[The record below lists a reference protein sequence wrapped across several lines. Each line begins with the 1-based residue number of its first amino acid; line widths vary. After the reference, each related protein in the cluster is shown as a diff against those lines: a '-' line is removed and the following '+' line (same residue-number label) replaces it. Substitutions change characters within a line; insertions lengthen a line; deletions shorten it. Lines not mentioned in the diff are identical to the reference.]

1 MVEITYQMMLSTL
14 QTIALIVG
22 IVYYLIIM
30 RNSQRTQQIALET
43 RQAQLLM
50 QIYQRMSSP
59 EYVSDWAEILNYEWD
74 SYEDFELKYGSAD
87 HPKDFG
93 KRASIWRSFDGIG
106 LLVKQGL
113 LDVENVYELLD
124 SGVIF
129 QWMKWESIIKEQRI
143 RHGFPN
149 QNIWFEYLAGELL
162 KIRSERGVTEEPSET
177 FTRYPSE
184 H

>member
-1 MVEITYQMMLSTL
+1 MVEVTYQMMLSTL

-50 QIYQRMSSP
+50 QIYQRMSSS

-87 HPKDFG
+87 HPKKFG
-93 KRASIWRSFDGIG
+93 KRASIWRSFDGVG

-124 SGVIF
+124 SGVLL
-129 QWMKWESIIKEQRI
+129 QWMKWEPIIKEQRI
-143 RHGFPN
+143 RYGFPN
-149 QNIWFEYLAGELL
+149 QSIWFEYLADELL
-162 KIRSERGVTEEPSET
+162 KIRSERGVTKEPSET
-177 FTRYPSE
+177 FYRYPSE